1 MKRVRRYGIRAKKI
15 KYPYKKLV
23 VPAEIEKLGN
33 GKLEPAML
41 APVKCGG
48 KMYTP
53 VAAKFNELYDAAL
66 AAGNKLR
73 NVGDYRS
80 FEAQLGLFKQRYRP
94 AEDRDWANKKKGI
107 LLDTARVKRTYEG
120 ETWLLRNGFS
130 PCSTPGKSNHGF
142 GLAID
147 VGVERKGKLV
157 ALASDKK
164 GSKWMCENAPKYGF
178 YLQSDDPSSREFE
191 IWHWQYAG

>member
-1 MKRVRRYGIRAKKI
+1 MKNVGLSKIRKKQM

-33 GKLEPAML
+33 GKLKPAML
-41 APVKCGG
+41 ASVKCGG

-66 AAGNKLR
+66 AAGHKLR

-80 FEAQLGLFKQRYRP
+80 FEAQLGLFKERYRP
-94 AEDRDWANKKKGI
+94 AEDRDWKDKKKGI
-107 LLDTARVKRTYEG
+107 LLDTQRVKRTYENQ
-120 ETWLLRNGFS
+120 TWLLRNGFS

-164 GSKWMCENAPKYGF
+164 GAEWMCANAPEFGF

-191 IWHWQYAG
+191 IWHWQFAG

>member
-1 MKRVRRYGIRAKKI
+1 M

-23 VPAEIEKLGN
+23 VPADIEKLGN
-33 GKLEPAML
+33 GKLKPAML
-41 APVKCGG
+41 SSVKCGG
-48 KMYTP
+48 TMYTP

-80 FEAQLGLFKQRYRP
+80 FEAQLGLFKERYRP
-94 AEDRDWANKKKGI
+94 AEDRDWKDKKKGI
-107 LLDTARVKRTYEG
+107 LNDPDRVKRTYEG
-120 ETWLLRNGFS
+120 ETWLLRNGFA
-130 PCSTPGKSNHGF
+130 PCSTPGKSNHGY

-147 VGVERKGKLV
+147 VGVERAGKLV

-164 GSKWMCENAPKYGF
+164 AADWMCENAPKYGF

>member
-1 MKRVRRYGIRAKKI
+1 M

-23 VPAEIEKLGN
+23 VPADIEKLGN
-33 GKLEPAML
+33 GKLKPAML
-41 APVKCGG
+41 ASVKCGG

-53 VAAKFNELYDAAL
+53 VATKFNELYDAAL

-80 FEAQLGLFKQRYRP
+80 FEAQLGLFKERYRP
-94 AEDRDWANKKKGI
+94 AEDRDWKDKKKGI
-107 LLDTARVKRTYEG
+107 LLDTDRVKRTYEG
-120 ETWLLRNGFS
+120 ETWLLRNGFA
-130 PCSTPGKSNHGF
+130 PCSTPGKSNHGY

-147 VGVERKGKLV
+147 VGVERAGKLV

-164 GSKWMCENAPKYGF
+164 AADWMCENAPNYGF
-178 YLQSDDPSSREFE
+178 YLQSSDPSSREFE